1 MAKRLVFLACTGLGR
16 INRGYETWANG
27 CFLTLRDEPSLD
39 MYLYK
44 GGGPAGRKEITV
56 LNLPRSTS
64 LAELL
69 ANVFKKDGYFIEQST
84 FFVCFLPHLFTRRPD
99 VIFFSD
105 FFLGTFLWNFR
116 EKIGKKL
123 GLKYKLVF
131 CNGAPNGPPFT
142 RMDLV
147 QQLLPCFLELALDSG
162 EPPEKHFLL
171 PLGLEIKEDVTY
183 SDDEKRA
190 LRQKLGIPLDKKI
203 IISVGAIQASH
214 KRMDYLIREV
224 SALANNEEYFLV
236 MLGQFGPETKQVQD
250 LAQSLLPG
258 RHIITSVHFDQVKDY
273 YATADLFVLCSLKE
287 GFGLVYIEALRAG
300 LPVLAHDFPVAREVL
315 QSQGYFADFSKPGE
329 LTKLIESVGKDQA
342 AFSPEAAQRRR
353 DFVRQTYSWEVLK
366 PKYVQMLTGPIP

>member
-1 MAKRLVFLACTGLGR
+1 
-16 INRGYETWANG
+16 
-27 CFLTLRDEPSLD
+27 
-39 MYLYK
+39 
-44 GGGPAGRKEITV
+44 
-56 LNLPRSTS
+56 
-64 LAELL
+64 
-69 ANVFKKDGYFIEQST
+69 
-84 FFVCFLPHLFTRRPD
+84 
-99 VIFFSD
+99 
-105 FFLGTFLWNFR
+105 
-116 EKIGKKL
+116 
-123 GLKYKLVF
+123 
-131 CNGAPNGPPFT
+131 
-142 RMDLV
+142 V

-190 LRQKLGIPLDKKI
+190 LRQKFGIPLDKKI

-224 SALANNEEYFLV
+224 SALPNKEEYFLV